1 MKFKIKFA
9 EQIVGLFVLLA
20 ILSLAG
26 ILIFMGIN
34 QRWFARD
41 YSFAS
46 KFISGEGLNRGMSVK
61 LKGFTIGAVDD
72 IELLTD
78 NTVQISFHIYDTYY
92 DRVKPNSVLELSTSP
107 IGIGGGGLKFHPGV
121 SEEAPLEEGTYIP
134 STDFSEGRMLVA
146 QGLVTTLDKEDAV
159 SSVVNRIGPIL
170 DTTHETIKSLNS
182 TLSTVDNTLKGTQ
195 EGPLMDIM
203 RETYSVLTALD
214 ETLQNVDGIT
224 ANIEEMSTQLTE
236 TQGLVK
242 KLIDPR
248 GSVALLLDDNEL
260 YNNIVGILG
269 ELEKS
274 VAELSSFAGYVNSQQ
289 SNITAILKEGEA
301 TMDEGQ
307 EVLEGLKNNPLL
319 RGGITQEPAEPATF
333 RGMRAGEY

>member
-9 EQIVGLFVLLA
+9 EQIVGIFVLLA

-34 QRWFARD
+34 QRWFAKD
-41 YSFAS
+41 YSFVS
-46 KFISGEGLNRGMSVK
+46 KFVSGEGLNRGMSVK
-61 LKGFTIGAVDD
+61 LRGFTIGAVDV
-72 IELLTD
+72 IELLED

-92 DRVKPNSVLELSTSP
+92 DRVRPNSVLELSTSP

-121 SEEAPLEEGTYIP
+121 GTDTPLEEGAYIP
-134 STDFSEGRMLVA
+134 STDFPEGRMLVA

-170 DTTHETIKSLNS
+170 DSTHETIKALNS
-182 TLSTVDNTLKGTQ
+182 TLSTVDKTLKGTQ
-195 EGPLMDIM
+195 EGPLLDIM
-203 RETYSVLTALD
+203 RETYAVLAELD
-214 ETLQNVDGIT
+214 ATLENAGGIT
-224 ANIEEMSTQLTE
+224 ANIEDMTAQLTE

-242 KLIDPR
+242 KLIDPK

-260 YNNIVGILG
+260 YNSIVGIMT

-274 VAELSSFAGYVNSQQ
+274 VAELSTFSSYINSQQ
-289 SNITAILKEGEA
+289 SNITAILKEGES
-301 TMDEGQ
+301 TMEEGQ

-319 RGGITQEPAEPATF
+319 RGGITDEPAEPSTF
-333 RGMRAGEY
+333 RGMRTGEY